1 MTASKA
7 IFLDKSGEWVAVGMA
22 PALLG
27 AFGDELTFVIAE
39 QAPDPDDAAGFILR
53 FGSSPVVI
61 PAHGRIWARA
71 SVGSRNARAV
81 IATLSGNADG
91 SLAAVSPP
99 SSRSFK

>member
-1 MTASKA
+1 MIASKA
-7 IFLDKSGEWVAVGMA
+7 ISLDKSGEWVPVGMA

-39 QAPDPDDAAGFILR
+39 QAPDPDDRAGFILR

-61 PAHGRIWARA
+61 PTHGRIWARA

-81 IATLSGNADG
+81 IAP
-91 SLAAVSPP
+91 LATAEEVEL
-99 SSRSFK
+99 

>member
-7 IFLDKSGEWVAVGMA
+7 ISLDKSGEWVAVGMA

-39 QAPDPDDAAGFILR
+39 QAPDPDAAGFILR

-81 IATLSGNADG
+81 IA
-91 SLAAVSPP
+91 SLVTAEEVEL
-99 SSRSFK
+99 